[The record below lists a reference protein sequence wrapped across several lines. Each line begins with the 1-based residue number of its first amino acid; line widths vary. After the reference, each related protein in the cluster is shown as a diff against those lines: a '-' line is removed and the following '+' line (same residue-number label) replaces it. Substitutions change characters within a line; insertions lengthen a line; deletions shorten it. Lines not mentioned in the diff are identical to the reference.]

1 VSKPK
6 VPQTDADRL
15 WKPGLFRLFLS
26 HISAGKA
33 EVAELSKQLR
43 PLGVSAFVA
52 HKDIE
57 PSRHWQREIE
67 LALSSMHALAAL
79 LTPNFHKSNWTDQEI
94 GFALGREVMVIP
106 VRMGL
111 DPYGFI
117 GIIQGLNVSVSHTE
131 ILATEIVAL
140 LLNNK
145 LTSETMKDALVVA
158 LEKAMNYKGAIAAS
172 KALEKIDYLS
182 QKQVSR
188 IELSSKNNDQVANAT
203 GVLGRIQNI
212 VKKFNSATSQGSVI

>member
-1 VSKPK
+1 
-6 VPQTDADRL
+6 
-15 WKPGLFRLFLS
+15 
-26 HISAGKA
+26 
-33 EVAELSKQLR
+33 
-43 PLGVSAFVA
+43 
-52 HKDIE
+52 
-57 PSRHWQREIE
+57 
-67 LALSSMHALAAL
+67 
-79 LTPNFHKSNWTDQEI
+79 
-94 GFALGREVMVIP
+94 MVIP